1 MRLTFLFLVF
11 ILPYFLIA
19 QSKQMSAPFHQ
30 NQLSLSLGGGGLVYS
45 LNYERL
51 LLKDSPI
58 NYAIEIGAAYY
69 PKGSG
74 FSTLWLPVSVNT
86 ILFQGKHHLETGIGA
101 AITSETWTAKKRKPI
116 DGSDYFATLKIG
128 YRYQAIGSRFVFRT
142 SFMSF
147 FETYKFF
154 QKHQNTMSSSRSND
168 KFLFE
173 NDVHP
178 WGGIALGYVF

>member
-11 ILPYFLIA
+11 ILPCFLVA
-19 QSKQMSAPFHQ
+19 QSKQMTEAFHR

-51 LLKDSPI
+51 LLKGSPI

-69 PKGSG
+69 PKNSG
-74 FSTLWLPVSVNT
+74 FSTVWLPVSVNT
-86 ILFQGKHHLETGIGA
+86 IFFQGKHHLETGIGA
-101 AITSETWTAKKRKPI
+101 AITSDTWKANERIPI
-116 DGSDYFATLKIG
+116 DGSNYFGTLKIG
-128 YRYQAIGSRFVFRT
+128 YRYQAIGSRFVFRI
-142 SFMSF
+142 SFISF

-154 QKHQNTMSSSRSND
+154 QRQQNTMFSSRSNE
-168 KFLFE
+168 KFQFE
-173 NDVHP
+173 NEVHP